1 MQAGAI
7 NWSLQSMKA
16 QYLLIL
22 CVAALCAGPLDDTLA
37 TGRKALANDGVATAW
52 KLAQKALADAPDSG
66 AAHEFAGE
74 VRFRRGEFAE
84 ADAEFKSAVEWNPR
98 DASAWFGLGRVAECA
113 SMNKTSVEDFH
124 RAYELNPNDRRIV
137 AAWIS
142 RLSGQERIDAMNR
155 YAAALRAAGGDP
167 KEIDALRQRNDLAK
181 ALNGREVM
189 ALVSPY
195 KSTEVP
201 LQAFVSTATHMR
213 TFGLEVLV
221 NGKPARLVLD
231 TGASGIVLSRP
242 AAERVGLVRVT
253 DATVSGIGDNS
264 KMSGGYRAI
273 AERFRIGDVEYSDAV
288 INVADQ
294 SFVGIEDGLIGSNVL
309 GDFLIRLDFGA
320 GKLRLEPLPGYHPG
334 QEFPDRIAI
343 PQMESATRV
352 FRFGHLLLV
361 PVRVGSATNRLFV
374 LDTGAAS
381 TLISYELA
389 AAVSKVNRDDKT
401 GLRGLNGKVG
411 DVYQTGN
418 LVMEFAGFEQKNL
431 GMTAF
436 DTWELS
442 HRLGTEIS
450 GFLGLPVLDLFT
462 LTIDYRDGLVKFER
476 RP

>member
-1 MQAGAI
+1 MATRVPALFVL
-7 NWSLQSMKA
+7 SA
-16 QYLLIL
+16 
-22 CVAALCAGPLDDTLA
+22 VLCAGPLDDTLA

-52 KLAQKALADAPDSG
+52 KLAQKALSDAPESS

-84 ADAEFKSAVEWNPR
+84 ADAEFKAAVEWDPR
-98 DASAWFGLGRVAECA
+98 FALAWWGLGRVAECA
-113 SMNKTSVEDFH
+113 SMNKTAVEDFH
-124 RAYELNPNDRRIV
+124 RAYELNPNDPRIL
-137 AAWIS
+137 ATWIL
-142 RLSGQERIDAMNR
+142 RLRGQERIDAVKR
-155 YAAALRAAGGDP
+155 YEAMLKAAGTNGTG
-167 KEIDALRQRNDLAK
+167 EAQQLQELRQRAELAK
-181 ALNGREVM
+181 ALGGREVM
-189 ALVSPY
+189 VLASPY
-195 KSTEVP
+195 KTVEIP
-201 LQAFVSTATHMR
+201 LQAFVNGATHVR

-231 TGASGIVLSRP
+231 TGAAGIVLSHP
-242 AAERVGLVRVT
+242 AAERVGLTRVT
-253 DATVSGIGDNS
+253 DATVRGIGDNA
-264 KMSGGYRAI
+264 KLTGGYRAI
-273 AERFRIGDVEYSDAV
+273 AERFGIGVVEYRDAV
-288 INVADQ
+288 ISVADQ

-309 GDFLIRLDFGA
+309 GEFLITLDFAG
-320 GKLRLEPLPGYHPG
+320 GKLRLDPLPGYHPG
-334 QEFPDRIAI
+334 DEFQDRTVS

-361 PVRVGSATNRLFV
+361 PARVGTASNRLFV

-389 AAVSKVNRDDKT
+389 AAVSNLNRDDKT
-401 GLRGLNGKVG
+401 ALRGLNGRVG

-418 LVMEFAGFEQKNL
+418 LALEFAGFEQKNL

-450 GFLGLPVLDLFT
+450 GFLGLPVLNLFT

-476 RP
+476 RQ

>member
-1 MQAGAI
+1 
-7 NWSLQSMKA
+7 MKA
-16 QYLLIL
+16 RYLLIL
-22 CVAALCAGPLDDTLA
+22 CATTVCAGPLDDTLA

-52 KLAQKALADAPDSG
+52 RLAQKALADAPESA

-98 DASAWFGLGRVAECA
+98 DALAWFGLGRVAECA
-113 SMNKTSVEDFH
+113 SMNKTAVEDFH
-124 RAYELNPNDRRIV
+124 RAYELNPNDQHIL

-142 RLSGQERIDAMNR
+142 RLSGQERIDALNR
-155 YAAALRAAGGDP
+155 YAVAMRAAGSDP
-167 KEIDALRQRNDLAK
+167 KELEALRQRNDLAK
-181 ALNGREVM
+181 ALNGREAM

-221 NGKPARLVLD
+221 NGKPSRLVLD

-253 DATVSGIGDNS
+253 DSTVNGIGDNS
-264 KMSGGYRAI
+264 KMTGGYRAI
-273 AERFRIGDVEYSDAV
+273 AERFRIGGVEYSDAV

-309 GDFLIRLDFGA
+309 ADFLITLDFAA
-320 GKLRLEPLPGYHPG
+320 GKLRLEPLTGYHPG

-343 PQMESATRV
+343 SQMENATRV

-361 PVRVGSATNRLFV
+361 PVRVGTATNRLFV

>member
-1 MQAGAI
+1 
-7 NWSLQSMKA
+7 
-16 QYLLIL
+16 LIL
-22 CVAALCAGPLDDTLA
+22 CATALCAGPLEDTLA

-52 KLAQKALADAPDSG
+52 RLAQKALTDAPESA

-98 DASAWFGLGRVAECA
+98 DALAWFGLGRVAECA
-113 SMNKTSVEDFH
+113 SMNKTAVEDFH
-124 RAYELNPNDRRIV
+124 RAYELNPNDQRIL

-142 RLSGQERIDAMNR
+142 RLSGQERIDALNR
-155 YAAALRAAGGDP
+155 YAAAMRAAGANGGGDP
-167 KEIDALRQRNDLAK
+167 KELDALRQRDELAK
-181 ALNGREVM
+181 ALKGREAM

-195 KSTEVP
+195 KTTEVP

-213 TFGLEVLV
+213 TFGLDVLV

-253 DATVSGIGDNS
+253 DATVTGIGDNS

-309 GDFLIRLDFGA
+309 AEFLITLDFAA
-320 GKLRLEPLPGYHPG
+320 GKLRLEPLPGYRPG
-334 QEFPDRIAI
+334 QEFPDRIVI

-389 AAVSKVNRDDKT
+389 ATVSKVNRDDKT

-476 RP
+476 RQ

>member
-1 MQAGAI
+1 MRAAGA
-7 NWSLQSMKA
+7 
-16 QYLLIL
+16 
-22 CVAALCAGPLDDTLA
+22 
-37 TGRKALANDGVATAW
+37 
-52 KLAQKALADAPDSG
+52 SG
-66 AAHEFAGE
+66 
-74 VRFRRGEFAE
+74 
-84 ADAEFKSAVEWNPR
+84 
-98 DASAWFGLGRVAECA
+98 
-113 SMNKTSVEDFH
+113 
-124 RAYELNPNDRRIV
+124 
-137 AAWIS
+137 
-142 RLSGQERIDAMNR
+142 
-155 YAAALRAAGGDP
+155 GGDP
-167 KEIDALRQRNDLAK
+167 KELDELRQRGELAK

-189 ALVSPY
+189 ALTSPY
-195 KSTEVP
+195 KTTEVP
-201 LQAFVSTATHMR
+201 LRAFVSDATHMR

-231 TGASGIVLSRP
+231 TGAAGIVLSHP

-253 DATVSGIGDNS
+253 DATVRGIGDNS
-264 KMSGGYRAI
+264 KLTGGYRAI

-294 SFVGIEDGLIGSNVL
+294 SFIGIEDGLIGSNVL
-309 GDFLIRLDFGA
+309 AEFLITLDFAG
-320 GKLRLEPLPGYHPG
+320 GKLRLDPLPGYHPG
-334 QEFPDRIAI
+334 QEFRDRTVI

-352 FRFGHLLLV
+352 FRFGHLLLL
-361 PVRVGSATNRLFV
+361 PVRVGNASNRLFV

-418 LVMEFAGFEQKNL
+418 LVLEFAGFEQKNL

-476 RP
+476 RQ

>member
-1 MQAGAI
+1 
-7 NWSLQSMKA
+7 MKA

-22 CVAALCAGPLDDTLA
+22 CAAALCAGPLDDTLA

-52 KLAQKALADAPDSG
+52 RLAQKALVDAPESA

-98 DASAWFGLGRVAECA
+98 DALAWFGLGRVAECA
-113 SMNKTSVEDFH
+113 SMNKTAVEDFH
-124 RAYELNPNDRRIV
+124 RAYELNPNDRRIL

-142 RLSGQERIDAMNR
+142 RLSGQERIDALNR
-155 YAAALRAAGGDP
+155 YAAAMRAAGANGGGDP
-167 KEIDALRQRNDLAK
+167 KELDALRQRDELAK
-181 ALNGREVM
+181 ALKGREVM

-195 KSTEVP
+195 KTTEVP

-264 KMSGGYRAI
+264 KMTGGYRAI

-309 GDFLIRLDFGA
+309 AEFLITLDFGV

-334 QEFPDRIAI
+334 QEFPDRIVI
-343 PQMESATRV
+343 PQMGSATRV

-374 LDTGAAS
+374 LDTGAAT